1 MPSASN
7 TDTWVRFAGK
17 IILYLPRRNNRFTEN
32 AERRGTITRTTANS
46 YLYLVGCV
54 LLDPFGVVLISSCFF
69 YKPVMP
75 SASNTDTWVRFAGK
89 IILYLPRRNNRFT
102 ENAERRGTIIPT
114 MANSYL
120 SLVGCVLFDPFG
132 VVLISSCSFYKP
144 VMPSASN
151 TDTWVR
157 FAGKIILYL
166 PRRNNGFTEN
176 AERRG
181 TIIPT
186 TANSYLSL
194 VGCVLFDPF
203 GVVLISS
210 YSFYKPVMPSAS
222 NTDTW
227 VRFAGKIILY
237 LPRRNN
243 RFTETAE
250 RRGTIIPT
258 TAKAICVLLVVF
270 C

>member
-1 MPSASN
+1 MKGKSGTKTAGPEVFFDPFGVGLIFSCFFYKAVMPSASN

-17 IILYLPRRNNRFTEN
+17 SILYVPRWGNGFIEN

-46 YLYLVGCV
+46 YLSLVGCV
-54 LLDPFGVVLISSCFF
+54 LLDPEGV
-69 YKPVMP
+69 
-75 SASNTDTWVRFAGK
+75 G
-89 IILYLPRRNNRFT
+89 
-102 ENAERRGTIIPT
+102 
-114 MANSYL
+114 
-120 SLVGCVLFDPFG
+120 
-132 VVLISSCSFYKP
+132 
-144 VMPSASN
+144 
-151 TDTWVR
+151 
-157 FAGKIILYL
+157 
-166 PRRNNGFTEN
+166 
-176 AERRG
+176 
-181 TIIPT
+181 
-186 TANSYLSL
+186 
-194 VGCVLFDPF
+194 
-203 GVVLISS
+203 LISS